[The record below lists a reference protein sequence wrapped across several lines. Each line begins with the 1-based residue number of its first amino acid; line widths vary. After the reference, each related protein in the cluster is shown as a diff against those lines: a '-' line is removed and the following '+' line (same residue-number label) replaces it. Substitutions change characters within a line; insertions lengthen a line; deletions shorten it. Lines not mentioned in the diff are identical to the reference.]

1 MSAILIRIFASGIVF
16 GADKNVTVDDVCD
29 GSVTTAKICKSKDG
43 KILIGNIGAAKL
55 GGAWALEEIKEI
67 VDSHQGSPLST
78 IAKEVRSGVY
88 HQRLED
94 DKNKKI
100 TPQIVNIAGY
110 EERDNVLV
118 PECWYISN
126 CYELDKDAVYRD
138 YREEFGCSD
147 EVRIKTEE
155 KGIKASVLRERLLGV
170 SGGGYIGF
178 QHSIDLAKFNDLIHF
193 SKTAIENLPKSDPEF
208 IPVTLEDQAKFVDL
222 SLQMFSSYFKTYY
235 PANQQFVGGGIDIGT
250 LPWP

>member
-16 GADKNVTVDDVCD
+16 GADKNVTVDGVCD
-29 GSVTTAKICKSKDG
+29 GSQTTAKICKSEDG
-43 KILIGNIGAAKL
+43 RILIGNIGAAKL
-55 GGAWALEEIKEI
+55 GGAWALEQIKEV
-67 VDSHQGSPLST
+67 VDSYAGAPLST

-88 HQRLED
+88 QQRLED
-94 DKNKKI
+94 DKNKEI

-126 CYELDKDAVYRD
+126 CYELDEDAVYRD
-138 YREEFGCSD
+138 FRKEFGCSD

-155 KGIKASVLRERLLGV
+155 RGINSSVLRERLRGV

-193 SKTAIENLPKSDPEF
+193 AKTAIENLPKEDPEV
-208 IPVTLEDQAKFVDL
+208 IPVTLEDQAKSVDL
-222 SLQMFSSYFKTYY
+222 SLQMFSSYFKTHC
-235 PANQQFVGGGIDIGT
+235 PPDRQFVLYGIEIIRT
-250 LPWP
+250 PN